1 MASAVP
7 SARRTLRAP
16 PNSDMPGDED
26 LTTHPALMTPAAELA
41 EARTFLSG
49 WTLSRYVERFRAESE
64 RSHARSFSEDEGGD
78 GVTPC
83 YKLTPGGGAF
93 GWSRVGPP
101 STSPGASLPRRRPR
115 GVLTLPSDATV
126 GQALRTLAAADLLAA
141 PAVDRASLEH
151 RGFVSCGDLLRQI
164 LRTCYPRLLAPD
176 LLSQEDMEAF
186 FRHEARG
193 DDARPN
199 VDTDDDDDDDRAGFA
214 ALARDAEREFQSAW
228 RAFARVGD
236 DGDVCFA
243 GFDDTTVLD
252 FVSRGLDC
260 RKLEEKRRGDF
271 EPGHRVAIFAERSS
285 ADVPEPFSED
295 DKNVFFSRASETRDA
310 RDRRNGGGDSEALR
324 SVFSDVGLPESTFR
338 DKKNHSPPPPGLEPG
353 TARGDARREAE
364 AVVSRE
370 SETKTRGVKYLAVLS
385 QLDVIDAMVRDADA
399 LGAFVRLKTMS
410 DLGFVSYADD
420 SFSSSVVCVTE
431 TLPAA
436 AAFAAANNCQVSA
449 LPVLDASRR
458 FLIGSVSVSDAR
470 VLESPEDLR
479 WLNEPIG
486 SFLRRKVWPSRPRD
500 TGTDASEEKTR
511 RRDEA
516 FPSATTVSPNA
527 SLLEAMTRMSRHRV
541 HRVYVCDSPR
551 APPRG
556 VCTATD
562 VMRVFALDPET
573 AEGRARLTW

>member
-1 MASAVP
+1 M
-7 SARRTLRAP
+7 
-16 PNSDMPGDED
+16 
-26 LTTHPALMTPAAELA
+26 
-41 EARTFLSG
+41 
-49 WTLSRYVERFRAESE
+49 
-64 RSHARSFSEDEGGD
+64 
-78 GVTPC
+78 
-83 YKLTPGGGAF
+83 
-93 GWSRVGPP
+93 
-101 STSPGASLPRRRPR
+101 
-115 GVLTLPSDATV
+115 
-126 GQALRTLAAADLLAA
+126 
-141 PAVDRASLEH
+141 
-151 RGFVSCGDLLRQI
+151 
-164 LRTCYPRLLAPD
+164 
-176 LLSQEDMEAF
+176 
-186 FRHEARG
+186 
-193 DDARPN
+193 
-199 VDTDDDDDDDRAGFA
+199 
-214 ALARDAEREFQSAW
+214 
-228 RAFARVGD
+228 
-236 DGDVCFA
+236 
-243 GFDDTTVLD
+243 
-252 FVSRGLDC
+252 
-260 RKLEEKRRGDF
+260 
-271 EPGHRVAIFAERSS
+271 
-285 ADVPEPFSED
+285 
-295 DKNVFFSRASETRDA
+295 
-310 RDRRNGGGDSEALR
+310 
-324 SVFSDVGLPESTFR
+324 
-338 DKKNHSPPPPGLEPG
+338 
-353 TARGDARREAE
+353 
-364 AVVSRE
+364 
-370 SETKTRGVKYLAVLS
+370 KYLAVLS

-479 WLNEPIG
+479 WLNEPVG

>member
-1 MASAVP
+1 MP
-7 SARRTLRAP
+7 S
-16 PNSDMPGDED
+16 DED
-26 LTTHPALMTPAAELA
+26 LATYPALMTPAAELA

-83 YKLTPGGGAF
+83 CTLTPGGGAF

-101 STSPGASLPRRRPR
+101 STSPGASLARRRPR

-151 RGFVSCGDLLRQI
+151 RGFVSCGDLLRQL
-164 LRTCYPRLLAPD
+164 LRACYPRLLAPD

-193 DDARPN
+193 DDERPN
-199 VDTDDDDDDDRAGFA
+199 VDAEDDDDEFA
-214 ALARDAEREFQSAW
+214 ARARDAEREFQSAW

-285 ADVPEPFSED
+285 ADVPEPEENQND
-295 DKNVFFSRASETRDA
+295 ASETRDA
-310 RDRRNGGGDSEALR
+310 RDRRNGGGDSEHLS
-324 SVFSDVGLPESTFR
+324 SVFSELESPVSAFR
-338 DKKNHSPPPPGLEPG
+338 AKKNHSQPPPGLEPG
-353 TARGDARREAE
+353 TARGDARGEAE
-364 AVVSRE
+364 AVVRRE
-370 SETKTRGVKYLAVLS
+370 KKTQTRGVEYLAVLS

-410 DLGFVSYADD
+410 DLGFCSYEND
-420 SFSSSVVCVTE
+420 SFSSDVVCVTE

-436 AAFAAANNCQVSA
+436 AAFAVAINCNVSA
-449 LPVLDASRR
+449 LPVLDASKR

-470 VLESPEDLR
+470 VFERPEDLR
-479 WLNEPIG
+479 WLNEQIG

-500 TGTDASEEKTR
+500 TGTDASEER
-511 RRDEA
+511 A
-516 FPSATTVSPNA
+516 FPSATTVTPNA
-527 SLLEAMTRMSRHRV
+527 SLLEAMTKMSKHRV

>member
-1 MASAVP
+1 
-7 SARRTLRAP
+7 
-16 PNSDMPGDED
+16 MPGDED
-26 LTTHPALMTPAAELA
+26 LATYPALMTPAAELA

-83 YKLTPGGGAF
+83 CTLTPGGGAF

-101 STSPGASLPRRRPR
+101 STSPGASLARRRPR

-151 RGFVSCGDLLRQI
+151 RGFVSCGDLLRQL
-164 LRTCYPRLLAPD
+164 LRACYPRLLAPD

-193 DDARPN
+193 DDERPN
-199 VDTDDDDDDDRAGFA
+199 VDAEDDDDEFA

-271 EPGHRVAIFAERSS
+271 EPGHRVAICAERSS
-285 ADVPEPFSED
+285 ADVPEENQND
-295 DKNVFFSRASETRDA
+295 ASETRDA
-310 RDRRNGGGDSEALR
+310 RDRRNGGGDSEQLS
-324 SVFSDVGLPESTFR
+324 SVFSELESPESALR
-338 DKKNHSPPPPGLEPG
+338 AKKNHSQPPPGLEPG
-353 TARGDARREAE
+353 TARGDARGEAE
-364 AVVSRE
+364 AVVRRE
-370 SETKTRGVKYLAVLS
+370 KKTQTRGVKYLAVLS

-399 LGAFVRLKTMS
+399 LGAFVRLQTMS
-410 DLGFVSYADD
+410 DLGSCSYEND
-420 SFSSSVVCVTE
+420 SFSSDVVCVTE

-436 AAFAAANNCQVSA
+436 AAFAVAINCNVSA

-470 VLESPEDLR
+470 VFERPEDLR
-479 WLNEPIG
+479 WLNEQIG

-500 TGTDASEEKTR
+500 TGTDASEER
-511 RRDEA
+511 A
-516 FPSATTVSPNA
+516 FPSATTVTPNA
-527 SLLEAMTRMSRHRV
+527 SLLEAMTKMSRHRV

>member
-1 MASAVP
+1 
-7 SARRTLRAP
+7 
-16 PNSDMPGDED
+16 MPGDED
-26 LTTHPALMTPAAELA
+26 LATYPALMTPAAELA

-83 YKLTPGGGAF
+83 CTLTPGGGAF

-101 STSPGASLPRRRPR
+101 STSPGASLARRRPR

-151 RGFVSCGDLLRQI
+151 RGFVSCGDLLRQL
-164 LRTCYPRLLAPD
+164 LRACYPRLLAPD

-193 DDARPN
+193 DDERPN
-199 VDTDDDDDDDRAGFA
+199 VDAEDDDDEFA

-285 ADVPEPFSED
+285 ADVPEREIKTTRRRP
-295 DKNVFFSRASETRDA
+295 ETRGTA
-310 RDRRNGGGDSEALR
+310 GTGGATRN
-324 SVFSDVGLPESTFR
+324 TFR
-338 DKKNHSPPPPGLEPG
+338 RCFRSWNHPSRPSGRKKTTPSPPPVSNPG
-353 TARGDARREAE
+353 
-364 AVVSRE
+364 
-370 SETKTRGVKYLAVLS
+370 
-385 QLDVIDAMVRDADA
+385 
-399 LGAFVRLKTMS
+399 
-410 DLGFVSYADD
+410 
-420 SFSSSVVCVTE
+420 
-431 TLPAA
+431 
-436 AAFAAANNCQVSA
+436 
-449 LPVLDASRR
+449 
-458 FLIGSVSVSDAR
+458 
-470 VLESPEDLR
+470 
-479 WLNEPIG
+479 
-486 SFLRRKVWPSRPRD
+486 
-500 TGTDASEEKTR
+500 
-511 RRDEA
+511 
-516 FPSATTVSPNA
+516 
-527 SLLEAMTRMSRHRV
+527 
-541 HRVYVCDSPR
+541 PR
-551 APPRG
+551 A
-556 VCTATD
+556 AT
-562 VMRVFALDPET
+562 
-573 AEGRARLTW
+573 RAAKPKPSSGAKRKRKRAAWNTSRFCRSST